1 MCGIFGYLDSAAAL
15 PPTERL
21 CRLTN
26 LLRHR
31 GPDGG
36 GYWTEPGVFFG
47 HRRLSIIDLSSGDQ
61 PMASMDGRYVITFN
75 GEIYNYPEL
84 REELHAAGTHFR
96 TTSDTEVILA
106 GHARWGVDVV
116 QKLEGMFAFGL
127 FDRLERTLLLARDRF
142 GEKPLLYAT
151 HGRRVVFASEL
162 APLAA
167 AGVAGRDIDTDAL
180 GGYLCLN
187 YVPGA
192 ATLLRDVRRV
202 PPGEWHL
209 YGPEGLRVRH
219 QYWTLR
225 PAAIDVAALTERDML
240 DELQHRLD
248 HAARLALRSD
258 VPVGVL
264 LSGGV
269 DSSIVAQSAAR
280 LGRLEMAF
288 CVDFAEQGFSEWPRA
303 SAVAR
308 QLDLPLTRVGL
319 DVSVLGDFLEV
330 ASHLDDP
337 LADSSAMAVWTV
349 ARAAA
354 LRLKVVLSGDGG
366 DELFGGYLTYPAS
379 KWHARLQGWLPRSV
393 WKAAASVSG
402 RMPLNDRVK
411 VGFDYKLHRFM
422 RAMSLPTRE
431 AHFTWNGTWLPATA
445 ATLVRGETARAAAT
459 SALHRLAD
467 THRLR
472 EHPSLGSL
480 QLADVREYLPN
491 DILSKVDRATMAHGL
506 ESRAPLLNAAVAEL
520 AIALPERM
528 RVAGSRTK
536 VLLRRLCER
545 HFGRAHADAPKQGF
559 SLPIH
564 RWLRTDGRA
573 LVSALLSHE
582 RVDAVGVLDPIAVAR
597 VVEAHLSGKAAYGWE
612 LWGLMVLV
620 AWHEQRV
627 ASTAGLPDGSDLRDM
642 SIPIAVP
649 ARS

>member
-1 MCGIFGYLDSAAAL
+1 MCGIFGYVDAEGAL
-15 PPTERL
+15 PPAETLR
-21 CRLTN
+21 RTTN

-36 GYWTEPGVFFG
+36 GYWTSPGVFLG

-61 PMASMDGRYVITFN
+61 PMASADGRYVITFN

-84 REELHAAGTHFR
+84 RDELRAAGIRFR
-96 TTSDTEVILA
+96 TMSDTEVILA
-106 GHARWGVDVV
+106 GYAHWGVDAVERF
-116 QKLEGMFAFGL
+116 EGMFAFGL
-127 FDRLERTLLLARDRF
+127 YDRVERTLLLARDRF
-142 GEKPLLYAT
+142 GEKPLLYAA
-151 HGRRVVFASEL
+151 HGGRVVFASEL

-167 AGVAGRDIDTDAL
+167 AGVAGREIDVDAL

-187 YVPGA
+187 YVPGP
-192 ATLLRDVRRV
+192 ATMLKDVRRV
-202 PPGEWHL
+202 GAGQWRL
-209 YGPEGLRVRH
+209 YGSDGLRAER

-225 PAAIDVAALTERDML
+225 GDAADTAGLADGDIL
-240 DELQHRLD
+240 DALQHRLD
-248 HAARLALRSD
+248 HGVRLALRSD
-258 VPVGVL
+258 VPVGL
-264 LSGGV
+264 FLSGGV

-280 LGRLEMAF
+280 LGRLEVAF
-288 CVDFAEQGFSEWPRA
+288 CVDFDEQAFSEWPRA
-303 SAVAR
+303 SEVAG
-308 QLDLPLTRVGL
+308 QLDIPLTRVGL
-319 DVSVLGDFLEV
+319 DVGVLGEFLDV

-354 LRLKVVLSGDGG
+354 SRVKVVLSGDGG

-379 KWHARLQGWLPRSV
+379 TWHARLQRWLPDAA
-393 WKAAASVSG
+393 WKAAAAASAHLP
-402 RMPLNDRVK
+402 MNDRVK
-411 VGFDYKLHRFM
+411 VGADYKLHRFL
-422 RAMSLPTRE
+422 RAMPLPTNE
-431 AHFTWNGTWLPATA
+431 AHFTWNGTWLPDAA
-445 ATLVRGETARAAAT
+445 ATLVRGDAARAAAAD
-459 SALHRLAD
+459 ALHRLAKA
-467 THRLR
+467 HVLERN
-472 EHPSLGSL
+472 PSLASL

-520 AIALPERM
+520 AIALPERL
-528 RVAGSRTK
+528 RVSGARTK

-573 LVSALLSHE
+573 LVNTLLSRE
-582 RVDAVGVLDPIAVAR
+582 RVDAVGVLNPDAVAQ
-597 VVEAHLSGKAAYGWE
+597 VAEAHLSGRAAYGWE

-627 ASTAGLPDGSDLRDM
+627 ASTPALPDGSDVREM
-642 SIPIAVP
+642 AFTYS
-649 ARS
+649 